1 MCVTLAR
8 KAQREEVWHKRL
20 PRPLVSQHRRREEP
34 EALRRMNKAA
44 RTLRVDVGAQTKLA
58 CLEKMHRAKALRAN
72 LRSVGYLLKHQEQM
86 EREEEERWAWVH
98 LACLEQLVYEA
109 LSS

>member
-8 KAQREEVWHKRL
+8 KAQREDVWHKRL

-44 RTLRVDVGAQTKLA
+44 RTLRVDVSAQTKLA
-58 CLEKMHRAKALRAN
+58 CLEKLHRAKALRAN
-72 LRSVGYLLKHQEQM
+72 QRSVGYLLKHQEQM
-86 EREEEERWAWVH
+86 EREEEERWEWCILH
-98 LACLEQLVYEA
+98 A

>member
-44 RTLRVDVGAQTKLA
+44 RTLRVDVSAQTKLA

-72 LRSVGYLLKHQEQM
+72 QRSVGYLLKHQAQM
-86 EREEEERWAWVH
+86 EREEVERWARRLSH
-98 LACLEQLVYEA
+98 QLLVSAA
-109 LSS
+109 LSY

>member
-1 MCVTLAR
+1 
-8 KAQREEVWHKRL
+8 
-20 PRPLVSQHRRREEP
+20 
-34 EALRRMNKAA
+34 MNKAA